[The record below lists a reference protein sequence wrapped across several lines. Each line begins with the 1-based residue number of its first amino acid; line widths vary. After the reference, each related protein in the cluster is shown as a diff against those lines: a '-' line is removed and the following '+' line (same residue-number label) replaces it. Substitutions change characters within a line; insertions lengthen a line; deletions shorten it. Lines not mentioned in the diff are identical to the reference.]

1 MLEKSLFEHPNR
13 VTCSEMNAISWAFY
27 KEFMRDLDRDEVYR
41 IPQFFVRKVKD
52 VDELNQLVSLSQFF
66 LMFFLSKFA
75 NLSFK

>member
-1 MLEKSLFEHPNR
+1 MLEKSLFEHPNH

-41 IPQFFVRKVKD
+41 IPQFLVRRVKD

>member
-41 IPQFFVRKVKD
+41 IPQFFMRKVED
-52 VDELNQLVSLSQFF
+52 IDELNQLVS
-66 LMFFLSKFA
+66 
-75 NLSFK
+75 